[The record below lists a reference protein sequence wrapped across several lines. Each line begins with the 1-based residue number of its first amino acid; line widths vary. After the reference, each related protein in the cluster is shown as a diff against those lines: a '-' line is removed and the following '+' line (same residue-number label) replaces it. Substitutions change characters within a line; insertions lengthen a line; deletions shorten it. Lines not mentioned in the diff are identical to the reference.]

1 MKEQHVIETL
11 HSKKEQILLA
21 TEVVRNISLLLYPD
35 DGKQHRWELR
45 TLLLDKNFPFHGH
58 DGPHTKFSSETYSL
72 SLSTCVQFIFIKTS
86 YDIVNNKRCPICIA
100 YIYL

>member
-35 DGKQHRWELR
+35 DGKQHR
-45 TLLLDKNFPFHGH
+45 
-58 DGPHTKFSSETYSL
+58 
-72 SLSTCVQFIFIKTS
+72 
-86 YDIVNNKRCPICIA
+86 
-100 YIYL
+100 